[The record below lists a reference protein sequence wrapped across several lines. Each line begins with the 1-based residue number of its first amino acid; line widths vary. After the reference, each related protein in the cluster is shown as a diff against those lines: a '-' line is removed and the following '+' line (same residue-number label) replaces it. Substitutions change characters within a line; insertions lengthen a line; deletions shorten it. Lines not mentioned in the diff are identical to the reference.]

1 MKTFAKIIGYGLVV
15 LLLAAVVGFAYKFTN
30 GFNEDLKTFYI
41 EYNGKQ
47 ILTTENKMTFK
58 KEAVHRFDVKYTF
71 DKDDAEPKG
80 YKVKIIPNKTRDFD
94 YTVDGEKYLFS
105 KAGDLTAAFEP
116 IMHDIFFELYLP
128 ESLSF
133 SEILKKANNGNSVS
147 VPSDA
152 LTNNPYPFKL
162 QISSYNEKVKYN
174 IDFTFEDNGSSGSGQ
189 PSGGNTNTPSTP
201 TQPDTPPVQIREYNI
216 GYLVGGD
223 GTNLTNLSIDGPS
236 SAKADETIIFHINIY
251 DKDYII
257 SGFYIYAFGVSE
269 KPEVI
274 EVNGA
279 YQFVMP
285 TCNVDVRIDLEYVA
299 PTPEVPQYGIE
310 CDSLGWASMAVVN
323 MNCPDR
329 AAADETVTFTA
340 NVKSEYASEYRI
352 SSITVQ
358 FGSGDAYIEDL
369 QPVNGVYTFTMPDAA
384 TMGEEVN
391 EGYITLLFYI
401 IPIDM

>member
-15 LLLAAVVGFAYKFTN
+15 LLLAAAVGFTYKYTN

-47 ILTTENKMTFK
+47 ILTTENKMTFN
-58 KEAVHRFDVKYTF
+58 KEVVHRFDVKYTF
-71 DKDDAEPKG
+71 DKEDAEPKG
-80 YKVKIIPNKTRDFD
+80 YKVKIVPNKTRDFD

-116 IMHDIFFELYLP
+116 IMHDTFFELYFP
-128 ESLSF
+128 KSISF
-133 SEILKKANNGNSVS
+133 SGILKKAHNGKSVS
-147 VPSDA
+147 VPADA
-152 LTNNPYPFKL
+152 WTNNPYPFEL
-162 QISSYNEKVKYN
+162 QISSYNEKVTFK
-174 IDFTFEDNGSSGSGQ
+174 IDFTLADNSSEQLNNG
-189 PSGGNTNTPSTP
+189 TTETP
-201 TQPDTPPVQIREYNI
+201 TQPDIPPVQAREYNI
-216 GYLVGGD
+216 GYLISGD

-236 SAKADETIIFHINIY
+236 SAKADETIIFHVSIY
-251 DKDYII
+251 DKDYVI

-285 TCNVDVRIDLEYVA
+285 TCNVDIRIDLKYTAV
-299 PTPEVPQYGIE
+299 TPEPTYRVE
-310 CDSLGWASMAVVN
+310 FDSLGWAGMSVVDL
-323 MNCPDR
+323 NCPDR
-329 AAADETVTFTA
+329 AAANETISFIA
-340 NVKSEYASEYRI
+340 NIKPGYVSEYKI
-352 SSITVQ
+352 SHVVVQ
-358 FGSGDAYIEDL
+358 LGSGEAYIDDL
-369 QPVNGVYTFTMPDAA
+369 VSVNGVYTFTMPDAA

-391 EGYITLLFYI
+391 EGYITLMFYI